1 MVIFCLFYSDFF
13 FFKQKTAYEMRISD
27 WSSDVCS
34 SDLRFVFLDEAAKR
48 FIDNWPDRTKRLL
61 AEFRLD
67 YGRRFQDSTM
77 TALVRELQGSSPEF
91 SLWWGEHQVM
101 EREGGIRRFDHQREG
116 YRNFEQLRLVPT
128 TDHFLKLV

>member
-1 MVIFCLFYSDFF
+1 MAEACN
-13 FFKQKTAYEMRISD
+13 M
-27 WSSDVCS
+27 
-34 SDLRFVFLDEAAKR
+34 LRFVFLDEAAKR

-91 SLWWGEHQVM
+91 SLWWRSEEHTSELQSLMRISYAV
-101 EREGGIRRFDHQREG
+101 FC
-116 YRNFEQLRLVPT
+116 
-128 TDHFLKLV
+128 LKKKLHTIDNNSVNINMS

>member
-1 MVIFCLFYSDFF
+1 M
-13 FFKQKTAYEMRISD
+13 
-27 WSSDVCS
+27 
-34 SDLRFVFLDEAAKR
+34 LRFVFLDEAAKR

-91 SLWWGEHQVM
+91 RLWWGEHQVL
-101 EREGGIRRFDHQREG
+101 EREGGLRSSIHQRG
-116 YRNFEQLRLVPT
+116 GPQPFSQWTLVPT
-128 TDHFLKLV
+128 TDLPLKLVSLFLAYRNTPPSHPQ